1 MGWKLNQWAR
11 LQDGNRAYTLFGN
24 LLKNGTNENLWD
36 SHPPFQIDG
45 NFGGTAG
52 VTEMLLQSHAGFIQ
66 LLPALPDVWHEGC
79 LTGVRARGNFVLDL
93 YWEDNNLTRAKV
105 HSGSGVS
112 CVVRY
117 KGKELSFPTEAGKSY
132 WVEWNGEQ
140 LTAEEVGTAVN

>member
-1 MGWKLNQWAR
+1 MGWKLNLWAR
-11 LQDGNRAYTLFGN
+11 LQDGNRAYTLYSN

-79 LTGVRARGNFVLDL
+79 LTGTRARGNFTLDIH
-93 YWEDNNLTRAKV
+93 WHDNNLTKV
-105 HSGSGVS
+105 IVRSGSGNL
-112 CVVRY
+112 CHIRY
-117 KGKELSFPTEAGKSY
+117 KQEELTFPTKAGETY
-132 WVEWNGEQ
+132 MLEVVNGKFQ
-140 LTAEEVGTAVN
+140 ADNK